1 MVVLVADHM
10 IGSLGQKR
18 ASNKQKQPL
27 SCPEH
32 VYLQFWLPSVYLPT
46 SDIELTYLLFDLLY
60 T

>member
-18 ASNKQKQPL
+18 ANNKQKEPL

-32 VYLQFWLPSVYLPT
+32 VYLQFWLPSAYLPT
-46 SDIELTYLLFDLLY
+46 SATKLAY
-60 T
+60 